1 MQSNTHE
8 HYRELIKNTPRRKA
22 TVLVVKGSDAD
33 DIGGIGLRIMASEA
47 NLPVVVEGPSDYHKE
62 RIYWPGGI
70 NELSN

>member
-1 MQSNTHE
+1 MQPNTDE
-8 HYRELIKNTPRRKA
+8 HYRELVKNTPRRKA

-33 DIGGIGLRIMASEA
+33 NIGSIGLRIIASEA
-47 NLPVVVEGPSDYHKE
+47 YLPVIVEGPSDYHKE